1 MKLIEGV
8 QYTSRS
14 KIWLVRVIGGGVL
27 ARMWLPLCW

>member
-14 KIWLVRVIGGGVL
+14 KMWLVRVIGGGVL
-27 ARMWLPLCW
+27 AGMWLPLRW